1 MRYVTVCFYHSQL
14 LITVQGR
21 VTVLV
26 FSFRLYITCCTVC
39 SRFVFVCNFPSLH
52 LTAAILVTQ
61 SVWSKLHLHV
71 LQLCTVCW
79 QTAEM
84 WLFAIPTWW
93 VTNHS
98 AGVRRN
104 PSAMRWISPCLCL
117 CLAWEIRR
125 SRRDMIS
132 VVLNS
137 PPLWGF
143 SAVCK
148 WTSSSPLP
156 PCLVIWLR
164 LCQWIWAVFTVKAF
178 ISVLAGEGLLNNQS
192 VTQAWNSIKP

>member
-52 LTAAILVTQ
+52 ITAAILVTQ

-104 PSAMRWISPCLCL
+104 RSAMSVVGPPALPPRPSSGGTAVDIALFVFVPCV
-117 CLAWEIRR
+117 
-125 SRRDMIS
+125 RDQEIS
-132 VVLNS
+132 V
-137 PPLWGF
+137 
-143 SAVCK
+143 
-148 WTSSSPLP
+148 
-156 PCLVIWLR
+156 R
-164 LCQWIWAVFTVKAF
+164 YD
-178 ISVLAGEGLLNNQS
+178 ISGA
-192 VTQAWNSIKP
+192 